1 MRSLPKSSQLP
12 CQENSPLRGL
22 KYEGIHQALMD
33 CHNNTNTRRHDRG
46 IYRSHNYSGVTTRL
60 LDRNERLIDTEE
72 PTPLVIERQ
81 GSSGSLGYLREF
93 LSSNSSELIMDIATH
108 GAVLLRGFDLRS
120 PQDFESATLAISN
133 FQGINECL
141 MSEPGRELVLG
152 TRFVLHTNNLY
163 RTGGSLYL
171 GGFHSENY
179 YSPDVPSY
187 ISFFCEQ
194 ASQIGGET
202 GLVNAAKLFSDLPET
217 LKTELK
223 QRAYWVAAWPL
234 AKMGARYGVNAQQM
248 EQFCLD
254 SGLPV
259 VTHRGLKYASIYK
272 PCVIEHPITKEHVLS
287 FNYSVELMK
296 YGLDRAI
303 QRAFLPD
310 YSSKEW
316 LLHRLSWRFPPIG
329 VLDKLDVLF
338 RDPGTVWRML
348 SSKSFDARVS
358 EIFSKET
365 TGLLATSIRNRCSSF
380 KWRAG
385 DVLIVDNLKMAHSG
399 MPGSGARTLRV
410 LICNPIRMR
419 YDSKGPG
426 VHVVSV
432 DSHHPTLGAQLSVR
446 GKIK

>member
-1 MRSLPKSSQLP
+1 MKSLPKSSQLP
-12 CQENSPLRGL
+12 CHR
-22 KYEGIHQALMD
+22 YEGSQQGLVD
-33 CHNNTNTRRHDRG
+33 YHNNTDIRRHIRG
-46 IYRSHNYSGVTTRL
+46 IDMSHRYSGVTTRL
-60 LDRNERLIDTEE
+60 LDRDERLIDIEE
-72 PTPLVIERQ
+72 PTPLVIERR
-81 GSSGSLGYLREF
+81 GSSGSLGFLREF
-93 LSSNSSELIMDIATH
+93 LSSNSSEIVMDIATH

-141 MSEPGRELVLG
+141 MSEPGREVVKG

-202 GLVNAAKLFSDLPET
+202 GLVNAAKLFSELPEA

-234 AKMGARYGVNAQQM
+234 AKMASRYGVNAQQM

-259 VTHRGLKYASIYK
+259 VTQHGQKYASMYK
-272 PCVIEHPITKEHVLS
+272 PCVIEHPITKEHALA

-296 YGLDRAI
+296 SGLDRAI
-303 QRAFLPD
+303 QRVFLPD
-310 YSSKEW
+310 YSSEEW
-316 LLHRLSWRFPPIG
+316 LLHRLSWRFPLIG
-329 VLDKLDVLF
+329 VLDKLDVLS
-338 RDPGTVWRML
+338 RDPGTVWRTL
-348 SSKSFDARVS
+348 FRKSFDACVG
-358 EIFSKET
+358 EIFSKEA
-365 TGLLATSIRNRCSSF
+365 TGLFATSIRNRYSSF

-385 DVLIVDNLKMAHSG
+385 DVLIIDNLKMAHSG

-446 GKIK
+446 RKIK

>member
-1 MRSLPKSSQLP
+1 MRSLAKLSQLP
-12 CQENSPLRGL
+12 CPENSPLGSL
-22 KYEGIHQALMD
+22 KYEGIHQNLMD
-33 CHNNTNTRRHDRG
+33 SHNNTDMSRHDRG
-46 IYRSHNYSGVTTRL
+46 IDRSQSYSGVITRL
-60 LDRNERLIDTEE
+60 LDRDERLIDTDEA
-72 PTPLVIERQ
+72 TPLVIERQ
-81 GSSGSLGYLREF
+81 GNSGSLGFLREF
-93 LSSNSSELIMDIATH
+93 LSSNSSKIVMDIATH

-120 PQDFESATLAISN
+120 SQDFESATLAISN

-141 MSEPGRELVLG
+141 MSEPGREVVKG

-194 ASQIGGET
+194 ASRVGGET
-202 GLVNAAKLFSDLPET
+202 GLVNTAKLFSDLPEAV
-217 LKTELK
+217 KTELK
-223 QRAYWVAAWPL
+223 QRAYWATAWPV
-234 AKMGARYGVNAQQM
+234 AKMASRYGLTAQQI

-259 VTHRGLKYASIYK
+259 VTQQGQKYASMYK
-272 PCVIEHPITKEHVLS
+272 RCVIEHPITKEHALA
-287 FNYSVELMK
+287 FNYSVDLMK
-296 YGLDRAI
+296 SGLDRAI
-303 QRAFLPD
+303 QRYFLSD
-310 YSSKEW
+310 YTSKEW
-316 LLHRLSWRFPPIG
+316 RLHRLSWRFPLIG

-338 RDPGTVWRML
+338 RDPGTVWRTL
-348 SSKSFDARVS
+348 FRKPFDARVG
-358 EIFSKET
+358 EIFSKEAT
-365 TGLLATSIRNRCSSF
+365 SLLAASIRHRYSSF

-385 DVLIVDNLKMAHSG
+385 DMLIVDNLKMAHSG

-446 GKIK
+446 RKIK

>member
-1 MRSLPKSSQLP
+1 M
-12 CQENSPLRGL
+12 
-22 KYEGIHQALMD
+22 
-33 CHNNTNTRRHDRG
+33 
-46 IYRSHNYSGVTTRL
+46 SHSYSGVTTRL
-60 LDRNERLIDTEE
+60 LDQEERLIYTEE
-72 PTPLVIERQ
+72 LTPLVIERQ
-81 GSSGSLGYLREF
+81 GSSGSLGHLRDF
-93 LSSNSSELIMDIATH
+93 LSSNSSEIIMDIATH
-108 GAVLLRGFDLRS
+108 GAVLLRGFDLRC
-120 PQDFESATLAISN
+120 PKDFESAILAISN
-133 FQGINECL
+133 FQGINKCL
-141 MSEPGRELVLG
+141 MSEPGRELVRG

-163 RTGGSLYL
+163 KTGGSLYL

-187 ISFFCEQ
+187 IAFFCEQ
-194 ASQIGGET
+194 ASRIGGET
-202 GLVNAAKLFSDLPET
+202 GLVNTAKLFSDLPEG

-223 QRAYWVAAWPL
+223 HRAYWVAAWPL
-234 AKMGARYGVNAQQM
+234 AKMASRYGVNVQQM

-259 VTHRGLKYASIYK
+259 VAQYGQKYASMYK
-272 PCVIEHPITKEHVLS
+272 PCVIEHPITKEHSLVL
-287 FNYSVELMK
+287 NYSVELMK

-316 LLHRLSWRFPPIG
+316 LLHRLSWRFPLIG
-329 VLDKLDVLF
+329 LLDKLDVLF
-338 RDPGTVWRML
+338 RDPGTVWRTL
-348 SSKSFDARVS
+348 TRKSFDARVS
-358 EIFSKET
+358 EIFSKEAI
-365 TGLLATSIRNRCSSF
+365 GLLATSIRNRYSSF

-426 VHVVSV
+426 IHVVSG
-432 DSHHPTLGAQLSVR
+432 DHRPSLGAQLSDG

>member
-1 MRSLPKSSQLP
+1 M
-12 CQENSPLRGL
+12 GL
-22 KYEGIHQALMD
+22 NMIHQGLVD
-33 CHNNTNTRRHDRG
+33 SHNNTDTRRHDRG
-46 IYRSHNYSGVTTRL
+46 INLSHSYSGVTTRL
-60 LDRNERLIDTEE
+60 LDREERLISTEE

-81 GSSGSLGYLREF
+81 GSSGSLGFLREF
-93 LSSNSSELIMDIATH
+93 LSSNSSEIVMDIATH
-108 GAVLLRGFDLRS
+108 GAVLLRGFDLRC

-179 YSPDVPSY
+179 YSPDVPNY
-187 ISFFCEQ
+187 IAFFCEQ
-194 ASQIGGET
+194 ASRIGGET
-202 GLVNAAKLFSDLPET
+202 GLVNTAKLFSDLPEA

-223 QRAYWVAAWPL
+223 QRPYWVVAWPL
-234 AKMGARYGVNAQQM
+234 AKMGSRYGVNAEQM

-254 SGLPV
+254 AGLPV
-259 VTHRGLKYASIYK
+259 VTQYGQKYVSMYK
-272 PCVIEHPITKEHVLS
+272 PCVFEHPITKEHALA

-303 QRAFLPD
+303 QRVFLPD
-310 YSSKEW
+310 YSSNEW
-316 LLHRLSWRFPPIG
+316 LLHRLSWRFPLIG
-329 VLDKLDVLF
+329 LLDKLDVLF
-338 RDPGTVWRML
+338 RDPGTVWRTL
-348 SSKSFDARVS
+348 TRKSFDARVG
-358 EIFSKET
+358 EIFSKEAI
-365 TGLLATSIRNRCSSF
+365 GLLAQSIRNRYSSF

-385 DVLIVDNLKMAHSG
+385 DLLIVDNLKMAHSG

-432 DSHHPTLGAQLSVR
+432 DSHHPSLGAQLSVR
-446 GKIK
+446 RKIK